1 MQRLARIFLSP
12 GEQQALL
19 AAVREAEAKTGA
31 EIVPMV
37 VGASDSY
44 PKAELACAL
53 TVGLVAG
60 VVLSL
65 LGGTRGMWL
74 FLVYFGLFTLAGFQ
88 AAKRLPALK
97 RHFVSPGRAQHETL
111 QAAQAAFYV
120 HGLADTR
127 ERNALLVYISVFERL
142 VLLLP
147 DSGLARKLDR
157 SVLDTA
163 AAALSEGIRQGR
175 QAEALTRVIAHLA
188 EDLAKPF
195 PPRQGDTNELK
206 DIILL

>member
-1 MQRLARIFLSP
+1 MRRLAQAFFSPDEQKRIL
-12 GEQQALL
+12 E
-19 AAVREAEAKTGA
+19 AVRAAEAQTAA

-97 RHFVSPGRAQHETL
+97 RPFVSPERARHETL

-120 HGLADTR
+120 HGLAETR

-142 VLLLP
+142 VFLLP

-163 AAALSEGIRQGR
+163 AAALSDGIRQGR
-175 QAEALTRVIAHLA
+175 QAEALAETVARLA
-188 EDLAKPF
+188 AALAPLY
-195 PPRQGDTNELK
+195 PPRDNEANELK
-206 DIILL
+206 DLILL